1 MRQQEE
7 SRKIAAMIDH
17 LNDIL
22 RPAGL
27 FVRGGFHP
35 EPDDDIPDLPGGGRA
50 GTVVLIGNAG
60 ADMWRAFSIAADMS
74 ARNPLDNWL
83 RTKID
88 GAAGAVGAHV
98 VLPNSGPP
106 FVPIHEWAAR
116 AEPVYRSPIGIMIHS
131 EFGLWHAYRAALLF
145 PGRIALPSRG
155 SDDSP
160 CDTCARKSCL
170 KVCPADAFLTDR
182 FDASACA
189 AHLESHAGTNCRVG
203 GCLARRACPVGR
215 EYLYVPDQQKFH
227 TAAMLRAVRS
237 GYGLEIGAES

>member
-7 SRKIAAMIDH
+7 SPKIAAMIDH

-74 ARNPLDNWL
+74 AQNPLDNWL

-88 GAAGAVGAHV
+88 GAAGAVG
-98 VLPNSGPP
+98 GP
-106 FVPIHEWAAR
+106 A
-116 AEPVYRSPIGIMIHS
+116 
-131 EFGLWHAYRAALLF
+131 
-145 PGRIALPSRG
+145 
-155 SDDSP
+155 
-160 CDTCARKSCL
+160 K
-170 KVCPADAFLTDR
+170 K
-182 FDASACA
+182 
-189 AHLESHAGTNCRVG
+189 
-203 GCLARRACPVGR
+203 
-215 EYLYVPDQQKFH
+215 
-227 TAAMLRAVRS
+227 
-237 GYGLEIGAES
+237 